1 MSLMKTVNRVLF
13 LLMLMVGFSTAQAAS
28 EMSDKPS
35 PESVDGAT
43 TVDAAAAKALFDQGA
58 LFVDVRTAKG
68 FDAGRIPDAVL
79 LDLKKNYT
87 KESLGAEA
95 AAGDP
100 IVIYCNGINCW
111 RSAKAAKKAISWGYT
126 KVNYFRGGFP
136 AWKKAGYPVE

>member
-1 MSLMKTVNRVLF
+1 MSLMKSLCNALF
-13 LLMLMVGFSTAQAAS
+13 LTVMLFGLSSAQAAS

-35 PESVDGAT
+35 PESVEGAA
-43 TVDAAAAKALFDQGA
+43 TVDVAGAKALFDQGA

-68 FDAGRIPDAVL
+68 FEAGRIPDAVL
-79 LDLKKNYT
+79 LDLKKNFT

-95 AAGDP
+95 QAADP

-111 RSAKAAKKAISWGYT
+111 RSAKAAKKAVSWGYT

>member
-1 MSLMKTVNRVLF
+1 MSLMKSLNKTLF
-13 LLMLMVGFSTAQAAS
+13 PMLLVFAVSSAQAAS

-35 PESVDGAT
+35 PEAVDGAV
-43 TVDAAAAKALFDQGA
+43 TVGVTAAKALFDQGA

-68 FDAGRIPDAVL
+68 FEAGRVPDAVL
-79 LDLKKNYT
+79 LDLKKNFS

-111 RSAKAAKKAISWGYT
+111 RSSKAAKKAVSWGYT

>member
-1 MSLMKTVNRVLF
+1 MSLMKSVTHALF
-13 LLMLMVGFSTAQAAS
+13 VALLMLGLSSAQAAS

-43 TVDAAAAKALFDQGA
+43 TVDATAAKALFDQGA

-79 LDLKKNYT
+79 LDLKKNFT

-111 RSAKAAKKAISWGYT
+111 RSAKAAKKAIAWGYT
-126 KVNYFRGGFP
+126 QVNYFRGGFP